1 MEKESFEDE
10 EVAEVLNKGFVSIKV
25 DREERPDIDA
35 VYMSVTQNM
44 TGGGGWPMT
53 VIMTPEQKPFF
64 AGTYIPKHTKYGRTG
79 LLELLEIVAAKWKSH
94 KQELVNSGNEITE
107 IIKSLENENT
117 GEIKLTRKLIQD
129 AKKTLIN
136 NFDEE
141 YGGFGHSPK
150 FPQPSYLLFLLS
162 FYSVEKDEEVLHMI
176 EKTLDGMFRGG
187 IFDHVGNGFCRYSTD
202 NKWLVPHFEKMLYD
216 NALLAYT
223 YVYAYQ
229 ITEID
234 LYKYITEKIFD
245 YVLKEMTNKEGGFYS
260 AQDADSEGEEGK
272 YYVFTPEEI
281 RNVLGEDDGEYFI
294 SYYGVTEKG
303 NFEGKNIPNLIYN
316 GDYYKKDERIEK
328 INKKLYVYRLE
339 RVKLYK
345 DDKILTS
352 WNGMMIAAFAKAHK
366 VLKKEKYL
374 RAAENAVNFIEKHLI
389 DKDDNIGVR
398 YREGEVLRGGT
409 LDDYAMYI
417 WALIELYEVT
427 YNAAY
432 LKRAAE
438 LNSKM
443 KSLFWDDAGGGFFMN
458 SVEGEKLIY
467 NPKETHDGA
476 VPSGNSV
483 AALNI
488 FKLARMMGSAEL
500 EESAARQMQFL
511 ANSMADYPAAGT
523 FTLLSAFFEL
533 YPSKEIV
540 CLIKDEEDFKIIK
553 DVLSKSARINNTV
566 AVLRYS
572 ELERSGELFE
582 FIRDYKLIG
591 DKTTFYVCENKDCSM
606 PFNDINKLKETA
618 DILG

>member
-427 YNAAY
+427 Y
-432 LKRAAE
+432 L
-438 LNSKM
+438 
-443 KSLFWDDAGGGFFMN
+443 SL
-458 SVEGEKLIY
+458 I
-467 NPKETHDGA
+467 H
-476 VPSGNSV
+476 
-483 AALNI
+483 I
-488 FKLARMMGSAEL
+488 
-500 EESAARQMQFL
+500 
-511 ANSMADYPAAGT
+511 
-523 FTLLSAFFEL
+523 
-533 YPSKEIV
+533 
-540 CLIKDEEDFKIIK
+540 
-553 DVLSKSARINNTV
+553 
-566 AVLRYS
+566 
-572 ELERSGELFE
+572 
-582 FIRDYKLIG
+582 
-591 DKTTFYVCENKDCSM
+591 
-606 PFNDINKLKETA
+606 
-618 DILG
+618 